1 MKRLPMICAV
11 LSFLTLLAGCSPATS
26 TNAPDPSQEPATLT
40 PDERTITASPFHPAS
55 STMQPAL
62 PTETPPQPTATPSK
76 PVVCDPN
83 APEPPITAYIEGV
96 VGQPQAYSLS
106 CEARSAADLAEYW
119 DVDIQEGVFFSQI
132 PKAENPDEGFV
143 GFVSGAWGEIPPKSY
158 GVHAQP
164 VADLMVNYGL
174 EAEAHKGLTFRCLQ
188 SEIAAGRPVIVWIV
202 GHAWAGLPVPYL
214 APDGAETIVAP
225 YEHTMIFFGYDA
237 NNVHMIDAYTSKVE
251 THSIDSFL
259 VSWAALDNMAL
270 TVIGAD
276 ASAASQMAYTGE
288 YYEVQYGDSL
298 LGLANA
304 WGVPWDSLAAL
315 NGIVYPFSIYPGQVL
330 KSDVSTGVP

>member
-1 MKRLPMICAV
+1 MNRLAYTCAV
-11 LSFLTLLAGCSPATS
+11 LGLLTLLAGCSLAAS
-26 TNAPDPSQEPATLT
+26 TNAPDPSQDPATLG
-40 PDERTITASPFHPAS
+40 PDEMTIFPSPFTPAS
-55 STMQPAL
+55 STMQPEL
-62 PTETPPQPTATPSK
+62 PTETPPQFTATPSK

-83 APEPPITAYIEGV
+83 TPEPPTSATIEGV
-96 VGQPQAYSLS
+96 FGQPQAYSLS
-106 CEARSAADLAEYW
+106 CEARSAADLAGFW
-119 DVDIQEGVFFSQI
+119 GVTIQEGVFFSQL
-132 PKAENPDEGFV
+132 PKADNPDEGFV
-143 GFVSGAWGEIPPKSY
+143 GYLSGAWGEIPPKSY

-164 VADLMVNYGL
+164 VADLMVMYGL
-174 EAEAHKGLTFRCLQ
+174 EAEAHKEITFRCLKN
-188 SEIAAGRPVIVWIV
+188 EIAAGRPVIVWIV
-202 GHAWAGLPVPYL
+202 GHAWAGLPVPYV

-225 YEHTMIFFGYDA
+225 YEHTMILFGYDA
-237 NNVHMIDAYTSKVE
+237 NNVHLIDAYSSNIE
-251 THSIDSFL
+251 THSNASFL

-276 ASAASQMAYTGE
+276 PSIASQMAYTGA

-304 WGVPWDSLAAL
+304 WAVPWDSLAAL